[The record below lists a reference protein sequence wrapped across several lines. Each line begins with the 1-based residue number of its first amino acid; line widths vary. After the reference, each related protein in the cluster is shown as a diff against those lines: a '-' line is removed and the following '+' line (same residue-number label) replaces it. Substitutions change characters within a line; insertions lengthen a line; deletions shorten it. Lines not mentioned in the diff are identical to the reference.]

1 MESLG
6 YILVYFAKGSL
17 PWQGIHA
24 NTKRDKYRRILNKK
38 KQVPLDELCSELP
51 SLFRRYLEYCRR
63 LRFDETPDYDYLR
76 GLFAGFMKREGM
88 ENSAKQEDVRT
99 SEEMAEKLQTIST
112 KLMDDGE
119 KLFFDTLPREILR
132 ITRRMDVGLSLHL

>member
-1 MESLG
+1 
-6 YILVYFAKGSL
+6 
-17 PWQGIHA
+17 
-24 NTKRDKYRRILNKK
+24 
-38 KQVPLDELCSELP
+38 
-51 SLFRRYLEYCRR
+51 
-63 LRFDETPDYDYLR
+63 
-76 GLFAGFMKREGM
+76 M

-132 ITRRMDVGLSLHL
+132 ITRRMDVGLSSPF

>member
-1 MESLG
+1 
-6 YILVYFAKGSL
+6 
-17 PWQGIHA
+17 
-24 NTKRDKYRRILNKK
+24 
-38 KQVPLDELCSELP
+38 
-51 SLFRRYLEYCRR
+51 
-63 LRFDETPDYDYLR
+63 
-76 GLFAGFMKREGM
+76 M
-88 ENSAKQEDVRT
+88 ENSAKQEDGRT

>member
-1 MESLG
+1 
-6 YILVYFAKGSL
+6 
-17 PWQGIHA
+17 
-24 NTKRDKYRRILNKK
+24 
-38 KQVPLDELCSELP
+38 
-51 SLFRRYLEYCRR
+51 
-63 LRFDETPDYDYLR
+63 
-76 GLFAGFMKREGM
+76 M

-132 ITRRMDVGLSLHL
+132 ITRRMEVGLSLHL

>member
-1 MESLG
+1 
-6 YILVYFAKGSL
+6 
-17 PWQGIHA
+17 
-24 NTKRDKYRRILNKK
+24 
-38 KQVPLDELCSELP
+38 
-51 SLFRRYLEYCRR
+51 
-63 LRFDETPDYDYLR
+63 
-76 GLFAGFMKREGM
+76 M

-132 ITRRMDVGLSLHL
+132 ITRRMDVGLSSLL

>member
-1 MESLG
+1 
-6 YILVYFAKGSL
+6 
-17 PWQGIHA
+17 
-24 NTKRDKYRRILNKK
+24 
-38 KQVPLDELCSELP
+38 
-51 SLFRRYLEYCRR
+51 
-63 LRFDETPDYDYLR
+63 
-76 GLFAGFMKREGM
+76 M

-112 KLMDDGE
+112 KLMDNGE

>member
-1 MESLG
+1 
-6 YILVYFAKGSL
+6 
-17 PWQGIHA
+17 
-24 NTKRDKYRRILNKK
+24 
-38 KQVPLDELCSELP
+38 
-51 SLFRRYLEYCRR
+51 
-63 LRFDETPDYDYLR
+63 
-76 GLFAGFMKREGM
+76 M

-99 SEEMAEKLQTIST
+99 SEEIAEKLQTIST

>member
-1 MESLG
+1 
-6 YILVYFAKGSL
+6 
-17 PWQGIHA
+17 
-24 NTKRDKYRRILNKK
+24 
-38 KQVPLDELCSELP
+38 
-51 SLFRRYLEYCRR
+51 
-63 LRFDETPDYDYLR
+63 
-76 GLFAGFMKREGM
+76 M

>member
-1 MESLG
+1 
-6 YILVYFAKGSL
+6 
-17 PWQGIHA
+17 
-24 NTKRDKYRRILNKK
+24 
-38 KQVPLDELCSELP
+38 
-51 SLFRRYLEYCRR
+51 
-63 LRFDETPDYDYLR
+63 
-76 GLFAGFMKREGM
+76 M
-88 ENSAKQEDVRT
+88 ENSAIKEDVRT

>member
-1 MESLG
+1 
-6 YILVYFAKGSL
+6 
-17 PWQGIHA
+17 
-24 NTKRDKYRRILNKK
+24 
-38 KQVPLDELCSELP
+38 
-51 SLFRRYLEYCRR
+51 
-63 LRFDETPDYDYLR
+63 
-76 GLFAGFMKREGM
+76 M
-88 ENSAKQEDVRT
+88 ENSATQEDVRT